1 MDGHVVTVG
10 GLRIAGL
17 GGCVRYN
24 DGPHQ
29 YTQSEYDKRA
39 RRLLQEARGAGTSTS
54 SSPTHRRWASVTTSP
69 IRATSA
75 SRRCTE

>member
-1 MDGHVVTVG
+1 MAWGPSGLVNLDGRVRTIG

-29 YTQSEYDKRA
+29 YTQ
-39 RRLLQEARGAGTSTS
+39 Q
-54 SSPTHRRWASVTTSP
+54 
-69 IRATSA
+69 
-75 SRRCTE
+75 